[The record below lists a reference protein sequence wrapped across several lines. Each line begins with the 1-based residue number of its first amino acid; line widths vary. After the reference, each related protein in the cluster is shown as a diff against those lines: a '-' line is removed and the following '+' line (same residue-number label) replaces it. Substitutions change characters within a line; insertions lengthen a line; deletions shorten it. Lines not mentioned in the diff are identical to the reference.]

1 MIRRL
6 IASAIICLITPA
18 VVQARPVSYT
28 GGWTFIETSNRVST
42 AGLVHY
48 TINPK
53 VSLGLRHERM
63 RDADTDMTM
72 AQGTWLVKRWFGR
85 DYQANVYTMAGVGT
99 VSDNWGM
106 SSIHETGS
114 FIGVMADW
122 ETRSKFVSYESRFL
136 DKGALGSQSMHA
148 ARVGWAPYEGDTG
161 ALHTWLM
168 VEIDHRE
175 QLKEETTVTPLV
187 RFFKGAALLELGYN
201 LTDPSPLINFT
212 YRF

>member
-6 IASAIICLITPA
+6 IALAIICLITPA
-18 VVQARPVSYT
+18 VAQARPVSYT

-72 AQGTWLVKRWFGR
+72 AQGTWLVKRWFGK
-85 DYQANVYTMAGVGT
+85 DYQANVYTMAGFGT
-99 VSDNWGM
+99 ISGNSGI

-175 QLKEETTVTPLV
+175 QLKEETTLTPLV